1 MDMSSAPVRE
11 TLEATGVQ
19 EASQVSGG
27 FSRGSKI
34 TVRSIFPGQVQVKDA
49 NKQKIKKKKEKRSKK
64 EKKHKRKQSEYE
76 EASEEEGKIK
86 QEEKENVKMIKRER
100 KMILKAINQTNTK
113 RILNGERITL
123 HQAMTHPMEKTIIV
137 VPKVVT
143 VIIIIII
150 IIHLIKILQG
160 NP

>member
-1 MDMSSAPVRE
+1 MKSHLR
-11 TLEATGVQ
+11 
-19 EASQVSGG
+19 
-27 FSRGSKI
+27 
-34 TVRSIFPGQVQVKDA
+34 
-49 NKQKIKKKKEKRSKK
+49 KR
-64 EKKHKRKQSEYE
+64 
-76 EASEEEGKIK
+76 AK

-113 RILNGERITL
+113 RIVNGERITL

-143 VIIIIII
+143 VIITIIII

-160 NP
+160 HPERKEEVQTMKNQNKEDRDMRLNKILCPLIFIF